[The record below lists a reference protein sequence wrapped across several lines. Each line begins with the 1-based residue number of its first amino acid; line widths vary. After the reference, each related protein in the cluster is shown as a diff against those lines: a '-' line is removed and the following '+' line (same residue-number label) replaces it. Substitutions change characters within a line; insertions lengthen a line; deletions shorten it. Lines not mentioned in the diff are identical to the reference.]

1 MHSRLA
7 ALCCVC
13 ATTLRSCGTTH
24 LRWPAIALALLLG
37 GCATFSE
44 DGGTRKVDDALAA
57 RGVAQQ
63 APWLRNDDAAARA
76 ADTVKKLLA
85 QPLTVEQAVQIAL
98 LNNRGLQAAY
108 AELGIAEADLVQAG
122 RLRNPGFSFG
132 RLHRGEVVEYERT
145 FIFDLIGLLTM
156 PARTR
161 IEGER
166 FRLAQTRMTAEILQ
180 VAADTRRAWHGA
192 VAARQTAAYTE
203 QVQSAAE
210 AASELAK
217 RMAAAGNFS
226 TLDQAREQAFYVE
239 ATAQLARARQAAL
252 AAREKLTRLLGL
264 SGNDIAYR
272 LPERLPDL
280 PQSAREMAEIEQQAM
295 DQRLDVQAAMQE
307 AENLARTLGLT
318 RATGYFSLLEA
329 KYIRNSESGQA
340 RQTGYEIELRLPI
353 FDSGAAR
360 NARAEYSYM
369 QAVHRAA
376 DLAVR
381 ARSEVRESYGAWRSA
396 YDLARHYRDEV
407 VPLRARISEETLL
420 RYNGML
426 MSVFEL
432 LAESRQQVNAVI
444 DAIAAQRDF
453 WIADATLQ
461 LAINGKSPGT
471 IAAPGGSPRAATSA
485 AAAH

>member
-1 MHSRLA
+1 MNA
-7 ALCCVC
+7 G
-13 ATTLRSCGTTH
+13 LRG
-24 LRWPAIALALLLG
+24 AIVVFSLLLG
-37 GCATFSE
+37 GCATLSE
-44 DGGTRKVDDALAA
+44 DGGTNNVGKALAE
-57 RGVAQQ
+57 RGLAQQ
-63 APWLRNDDAAARA
+63 APWLKSDADATEA
-76 ADTVKKLLA
+76 ADVTRKLLA
-85 QPLTVEQAVQIAL
+85 QPLGVDHAVQIAL

-132 RLHRGEVVEYERT
+132 RLHRGEVVEYERA
-145 FIFDLIGLLTM
+145 FIFDLLGLITM
-156 PARTR
+156 PLRTR

-166 FRLAQTRMTAEILQ
+166 FQLAQTRITAEILQ
-180 VAADTRRAWHGA
+180 VAADTRRAWYGA
-192 VAARQTAAYTE
+192 VAAQQSSAYAE
-203 QVQSAAE
+203 QVRSAAE
-210 AASELAK
+210 AAAELAR
-217 RMAAAGNFS
+217 RMALAGNFS
-226 TLDQAREQAFYVE
+226 KLDHAREQAFYAD

-252 AAREKLTRLLGL
+252 AAREQLTRMMGL
-264 SGNDIAYR
+264 WGKDVAYR

-280 PQSAREMAEIEQQAM
+280 PQAARDMADIEQQAM
-295 DQRLDVQAAMQE
+295 RQRLDIQAAMQD
-307 AENLARTLGLT
+307 ASSLANSLGLT
-318 RATGYFSLLEA
+318 KATGYFSVLEA
-329 KYIRNSESGQA
+329 KYMRNSESGEP

-353 FDSGAAR
+353 FDFGSAK

-369 QAVHRAA
+369 QAVNRAA

-381 ARSEVRESYGAWRSA
+381 ARSEVREAYGAWRTA

-432 LAESRQQVNAVI
+432 LAESRQQVNAVS

-453 WIADATLQ
+453 WIADTTLQ
-461 LAINGKSPGT
+461 FAIHGKSPGA
-471 IAAPGGSPRAATSA
+471 ISSPGTATRAAASA